1 MRSKSPLALMEQ
13 LVMVLV
19 FALAAALCVQAFV
32 LADGRSQ
39 QTVDRDHA
47 LLEAQNVA
55 ETLKSCRDLLEG
67 NDFLHHCV
75 FQIGGAI
82 SNVVCSFQQ
91 IRYRVSGAFQPKRI
105 AKIGKEVF
113 FRVIVTYLPIIF
125 WIVACGKIFCRDRVL
140 HNCAKHATGEMK
152 TAIFTQVR
160 CFGQQAK
167 RLGIS
172 FKGI

>member
-55 ETLKSCRDLLEG
+55 ETLKSCRGDYQEAAELCRGTWDGADL
-67 NDFLHHCV
+67 
-75 FQIGGAI
+75 
-82 SNVVCSFQQ
+82 
-91 IRYRVSGAFQPKRI
+91 
-105 AKIGKEVF
+105 KIFYDENWQ
-113 FRVIVTYLPIIF
+113 IVTEECSVYTLTVIPADSASALLGRAEVAVTENDGAQICTLPAA
-125 WIVACGKIFCRDRVL
+125 WQEVE
-140 HNCAKHATGEMK
+140 KHA
-152 TAIFTQVR
+152 
-160 CFGQQAK
+160 
-167 RLGIS
+167 
-172 FKGI
+172 